1 MSIRCRDQLLQK
13 IGITQYILKRL
24 YVLAGDIV
32 IKLPVETRLVIVSD
46 RPPILTDSLIVD
58 VLRTLHIKLTQVQ
71 VLTKKQLLL
80 LPKDANQYR
89 WLLGVKS
96 SKLFTGIQIT
106 SPILSELHYN
116 PSAKR
121 ALWKQ
126 IYQYQLDL

>member
-1 MSIRCRDQLLQK
+1 MSIRRRDQLLKK
-13 IGITQYILKRL
+13 IGITQYKLKRL

-46 RPPILTDSLIVD
+46 RLPVLTDSLVVD
-58 VLRTLHIKLTQVQ
+58 VLRTLHLKLMQVQ
-71 VLTKKQLLL
+71 VLTTNQLSLL
-80 LPKDANQYR
+80 QQDAHHYR
-89 WLLGVKS
+89 WLIGVKS
-96 SKLFTGIQIT
+96 SKLFTGIQLT

-116 PSAKR
+116 PRAKR

>member
-1 MSIRCRDQLLQK
+1 MFIKRRDELLQK
-13 IGITQYILKRL
+13 IGITQYTLKRL

-46 RPPILTDSLIVD
+46 RPPVLTDSLVVD
-58 VLRTLHIKLTQVQ
+58 VLRTLHLKFIQVQ
-71 VLTKKQLLL
+71 ILTKNQLLF
-80 LPKDANQYR
+80 LPKDSNHHR

-96 SKLFTGIQIT
+96 SKLFTGVQIT
-106 SPILSELHYN
+106 SPILSELRYN